1 MCLCVCFFF
10 LLIDILELFPF
21 ILSLDHESFDNLTF
35 RWHELTEFDSF
46 ILKDLHE
53 FIDLELGKRR
63 NGINHAFLL
72 KCGK

>member
-35 RWHELTEFDSF
+35 RRHELTEFDSF
-46 ILKDLHE
+46 ILKNLHE
-53 FIDLELGKRR
+53 FIDLKLRKRR
-63 NGINHAFLL
+63 NCIDHPLL
-72 KCGK
+72 LES